1 MKRKLTLL
9 GDKGYPL
16 YVMHFSPLCPEN
28 AYLDLRKAAEWKTC
42 FEFDKDIDYLTLIG
56 DGYRKFKLNWQWI
69 NRLEKYR

>member
-16 YVMHFSPLCPEN
+16 YIMYFNPQCPDK
-28 AYLDLRKAAEWKTC
+28 AYWDLRKAAEWKTC
-42 FEFDKDIDYLTLIG
+42 FEFDKGIDYLTLVG
-56 DGYRKFKLNWQWI
+56 DGYRKYKLNWQWI